1 MSFDEFIY
9 AKFIRYFRA
18 GRKTD
23 DALLQ
28 RRATLE
34 KLKPRLTILARAL
47 TGEAIEIFEAERE
60 GGFKDL
66 NFFLPAKMDIF
77 PEKEINVSFYLFRTL
92 YLSAQ
97 RSLDFNWQPG
107 ETETKMSSQRALDT
121 SVDVLKVLEHDFPI
135 STDMHK
141 QLRDYLELNTAP
153 GISADLSWIYG
164 KWMTENKLQPQGKEK
179 YLEGKTNTTQPIN
192 PKTTLKARATEEIV
206 HLQVDK
212 KMQEDYVMTHNF
224 EKVETAEEFDG
235 VWRDFDGS
243 DQLEDHKDALDELNM
258 KYMVRS
264 DEMVHSVY
272 QADFTENTNIAEM
285 AASVD
290 QHCITY
296 DEWDFKKKS
305 YKKDFCKVYPA
316 FPQKTNPGYSRQ
328 VIDSHAQTLAQMRK
342 MLANLSNRNR
352 QIRFQTEGNEFD
364 MDAVTDMYVDL
375 HHRTNPSDKLYYN
388 ARKTE
393 KDISMLLLLDNSL
406 STDSYAAGN
415 RVIDV
420 EKQVSILFGEIL
432 NEYDIDFSIA
442 SFYSHTRNNT
452 SYVTLK
458 GFSENWSEAKG
469 RIGAM
474 EPAGF
479 TRIGVSVRHAG
490 AQLATRQAKNKWL
503 VLISDGKPNDFD
515 RYEGRYGIHDVK
527 QALRELKDHEI
538 NAFALAIEAQA
549 RYYLPQMF
557 GQNHYQ
563 ILTEPNEMLAALV
576 KLYEKIKR
584 Y

>member
-1 MSFDEFIY
+1 MSFDEYIY
-9 AKFIRYFRA
+9 ARFIRYFRA

-23 DALLQ
+23 EAVLQ
-28 RRATLE
+28 RRATLDE
-34 KLKPRLTILARAL
+34 LKPRLTILARAL
-47 TGEAIEIFEAERE
+47 TGESIEIYEAEKE
-60 GGFKDL
+60 GGYKDL
-66 NFFLPAKMDIF
+66 NFFLPAQMAIF

-92 YLSAQ
+92 YLSVQ
-97 RSLDFNWQPG
+97 RNLGLNWKSD
-107 ETETKMSSQRALDT
+107 EADT
-121 SVDVLKVLEHDFPI
+121 SKSLEKAIETSKVVLKELEHDFPVSAEI
-135 STDMHK
+135 HK
-141 QLRDYLELNTAP
+141 QLLDYLELESLDKA
-153 GISADLSWIYG
+153 GLSWLYG
-164 KWMTENKLQPQGKEK
+164 KWMTESRTQSAEMEK
-179 YLEGKTNTTQPIN
+179 ARLGNARTTQSVN

-206 HLQVDK
+206 HLQIDK

-258 KYMVRS
+258 KFMVRS

-272 QADFTENTNIAEM
+272 QSDFTENTNIAEM
-285 AASVD
+285 AASD
-290 QHCITY
+290 DLKCITY
-296 DEWDFKKKS
+296 DEWDYKKKA

-316 FPQKTNPGYSRQ
+316 FPQKTNPGYSRD
-328 VIDSHAQTLAQMRK
+328 VIATHAQTLVMMRK
-342 MLANLSNRNR
+342 MLANVSNRYR
-352 QIRFQTEGNEFD
+352 QVRFQTEGNEFD

-375 HHRTNPSDKLYYN
+375 HHRTTPSDKLYYN
-388 ARKTE
+388 SRKTE

-420 EKQVSILFGEIL
+420 EKQVSILFCEIL
-432 NEYDIDFSIA
+432 NEYNIDFSIA

-458 GFSENWSEAKG
+458 GFAENWNVGKG

-479 TRIGVSVRHAG
+479 TRIGASIRHAG
-490 AQLATRQAKNKWL
+490 AQLASRQAKSKWL
-503 VLISDGKPNDFD
+503 LLISDGKPNDFD
-515 RYEGRYGIHDVK
+515 KYEGKYGIHDVK
-527 QALRELKDHEI
+527 QALRELKDVDI

-563 ILTEPNEMLAALV
+563 ILTEPNEMLAAMV